1 MITLLTAA
9 ETQTAPAVAH
19 RFMAELASRE
29 LELDAYGIAVSKDV
43 KTVDLLVTVPDEVAI
58 KALLAATDWLA
69 GYSLVRYW
77 QPEDG
82 CLEF

>member
-1 MITLLTAA
+1 MIALLSAPETL
-9 ETQTAPAVAH
+9 TAPAAAH
-19 RFMAELASRE
+19 RFMAELASKE
-29 LELDAYGIAVSKDV
+29 LELDAYGVAVPKDV
-43 KTVDLLVTVPDEVAI
+43 KTVDLLVTVPDEMAA
-58 KALLAATDWLA
+58 KALLNAADWLA